1 MNPKLYYVRTKERLN
16 VLPPGR
22 FFFLKKRNH
31 GKVLVNTFPFPLFHM
46 HSGKNAIRFPITKA
60 QANIGWLAD
69 LKREEI
75 TTKKGR

>member
-22 FFFLKKRNH
+22 FFFKKRNH
-31 GKVLVNTFPFPLFHM
+31 EKVLVNTFPFSLFHM

-60 QANIGWLAD
+60 QANIGWRAD
-69 LKREEI
+69 VKGEEI
-75 TTKKGR
+75 RKEKGR